1 MQDVV
6 IKILTVFACLTFLWA
21 ISIFPRI
28 GLSLLGCIVRWKE
41 SVNLHASVS
50 LSRMRDSAA
59 WLLVPTFLLLCSEF
73 DIYPAIWPLEAW
85 PSIARTSL
93 VFAIYLIVRALCNLV
108 FKGRK
113 TERKDFYCANCCQRN
128 FFIILVFIMALTFCV
143 SFISGFTR
151 EMTRNVLGWEIV
163 VVYAVHLLRKTQI
176 FTHYVGFFAGF
187 LYLCT
192 LEILPTGL
200 LVAPLLLK

>member
-1 MQDVV
+1 MPDAV
-6 IKILTVFACLTFLWA
+6 IKILTVFACLTFLWGV
-21 ISIFPRI
+21 SIFPQI

-85 PSIARTSL
+85 PSIVRTSL
-93 VFAIYLIVRALCNLV
+93 VFAAYLIVRALCNLV
-108 FKGRK
+108 FRGRK
-113 TERKDFYCANCCQRN
+113 IDRKDFYCAICCQRN

-143 SFISGFTR
+143 SFIFDFAHEVTGS
-151 EMTRNVLGWEIV
+151 VLDWEIV
-163 VVYAVHLLRKTQI
+163 VVYTVHLIRKTQI
-176 FTHYVGFFAGF
+176 FAHYVGFLAGF

-200 LVAPLLLK
+200 LVAPLLLR